1 MRNLDVNVAELLES
15 NCQEFSGAIALVND
29 LMDSEKK
36 TFDKQIKLAEKIY
49 HTFEYFKSPEC
60 KQAMDYSG
68 IVMTTEEFH
77 KNVFGYNK
85 SFFYDMVKVGK
96 LRTESADTITKYKRE
111 CTQLESQDDKTAS
124 RSIKGL
130 LKFVKAVETDGED
143 AEVESA
149 TATIMTFAMK
159 GEMFAD
165 EKGVSIRLLADGKIA
180 ISGDADKIPHS
191 VKVAFDNLS
200 ATLSTEA

>member
-1 MRNLDVNVAELLES
+1 MRTINTNVAELLEN
-15 NCQEFSGAIALVND
+15 NCAQFNGAIALVND

-36 TFDKQIKLAEKIY
+36 TFDKQVKLAEKIF
-49 HTFEYFKSPEC
+49 HTYEYFKSPEC

-111 CTQLESQDDKTAS
+111 CTQLESQDDKIAQ

-130 LKFVKAVETDGED
+130 LKFAKAVESDGDE

-149 TATIMTFAMK
+149 TSTIMTFSMK
-159 GEMFAD
+159 GDMFED
-165 EKGVSIRLLADGKIA
+165 GKGVSIRLLADGKIA
-180 ISGDADKIPHS
+180 ISGDSDKIPQGIKASFDALS
-191 VKVAFDNLS
+191 V
-200 ATLSTEA
+200 EAQG